1 MRSATPVFATALG
14 LGLIA
19 SAPAAANKDF
29 LNSEAVL
36 VNKAAALP
44 GGPQDAQWSEVSP
57 GVVWVAAQ
65 RTVLMIDAD
74 ANTHRTD
81 PSKRI
86 EVRAVTAQGKVAVH
100 ISWPDAT
107 MDYAAFGE
115 TRSFGDSVALEMPV
129 EFGAGK
135 RLPYVGMGDPQAHV
149 LIHMQRAVI
158 GNELGLKTLRTGTY
172 VGAGF
177 GSLTRAQTDWV
188 NMQMHYDETTRSWSA
203 QFTRTLTPKEHSID
217 RPLVPFA
224 VAVWDGHKQQRGGN
238 KMLSRWHVLH
248 RPDLKAEPDFLKAL
262 SYGYNADDR
271 GIAAAG
277 KPLVDAICAA
287 CHRFADKM
295 VAPPQLAPELSNI
308 GVISTP
314 AYLRDSVTKPS
325 QIIVPVLNLNRHYS
339 KSGARDKFGA
349 HANDMTY
356 QWFTPGPDGTHAS
369 RMPPFA
375 FPPDQI
381 ANIVAYLRTL
391 GAPAQS
397 QAAGVQ
403 K

>member
-1 MRSATPVFATALG
+1 MSTAKWV
-14 LGLIA
+14 LIA
-19 SAPAAANKDF
+19 SMGLYLLAPAPAEANKNF
-29 LNSEAVL
+29 LSAEAV
-36 VNKAAALP
+36 VVGQAAALP
-44 GGPQDAQWSEVSP
+44 SGPQDAQWSDVSAS
-57 GVVWVAAQ
+57 VVWVAAQ

-74 ANTHRTD
+74 ANTHRKD
-81 PSKRI
+81 PAKRV
-86 EVRAVTAQGKVAVH
+86 EVRALSAQGKVAVH
-100 ISWPDAT
+100 LSWPDAT

-115 TRSFGDSVALEMPV
+115 TRSFGDSVALEMPL

-135 RLPYVGMGDPQAHV
+135 RLPYVGMGDPQSHV

-158 GNELGLKTLRTGTY
+158 GNELGLKTQRKGTY

-177 GSLTRAQTDWV
+177 GSLTRAETDWV
-188 NMQMHYDETTRSWSA
+188 SMQMQYDPATRSWSA
-203 QFTRTLTPKEHSID
+203 QFTRALTPKEHSIE

-224 VAVWDGHKQQRGGN
+224 IAVWDGHKHQRGGN

-248 RPDLKAEPDFLKAL
+248 RPELKAEPDYLKDL

-271 GIAAAG
+271 GVAAAG

-339 KSGARDKFGA
+339 KSADRDKFGA

-356 QWFTPGPDGTHAS
+356 QWFTPGPDGAHAS

-397 QAAGVQ
+397 EAAGVQ